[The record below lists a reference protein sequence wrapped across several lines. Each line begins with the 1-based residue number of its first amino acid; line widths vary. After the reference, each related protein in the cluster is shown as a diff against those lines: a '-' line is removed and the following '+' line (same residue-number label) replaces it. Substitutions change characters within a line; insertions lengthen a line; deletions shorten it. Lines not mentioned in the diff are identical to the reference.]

1 MGRLEHIKQTLPRN
15 LDLIKDRDASITL
28 LDYNSKDGLEGYVFD
43 HFAAEIE
50 SGKLRYFRERSREHF
65 HMAHSK
71 NMASRLSDGEFIIN
85 VDADTYL
92 SEDYLRQ
99 LRAAID
105 DDCDTIGVGVVPKGV
120 GFGGRIGTRRQFFMR
135 LRGYDETFMGWGCED
150 IDFEQRMAVH
160 GHVRKGIDFPDA
172 KDVVIAHDDILRVE
186 NYPAEYRNTQVT
198 FGQNLSDKKN
208 PRRIVNKD
216 GFGCGEVFDHNGLA
230 VKLDNPPINLGIR
243 QLATED
249 AYAEIFEEWR
259 GKSVRFITAYGNVG
273 DAMIHLATRQLFQH
287 YGLTEVTG
295 GWGLMVDGTPE
306 ALVDRK
312 TINPQPSTSPDV
324 VMYGGGGNIGLY
336 DWDVQRQDI
345 ARGAARAAN
354 APLIVL
360 PQTWGDTGT
369 FEGASK
375 IFVRDRESVAI
386 SGGGTLMPDMAF
398 ALKIPPHLN
407 HCPVFPEG
415 VFMRVDKEGTGYPN
429 INVCD
434 PSAWTG
440 DVVSFLT
447 LAGMYQVIHTN
458 RLHFAIAGLLLNR
471 DVVLYPNSYRKNRS
485 MFDAWLRDAGC
496 HWRSKQNFPDPR
508 QQGRAA

>member
-1 MGRLEHIKQTLPRN
+1 MTSFTTVCMGRLEHLKQTLPRN

-28 LDYNSKDGLEGYVFD
+28 LDYNSKDGLEGYVFGN
-43 HFAAEIE
+43 FASELE

-120 GFGGRIGTRRQFFMR
+120 GFGGRVGTRKQFFMR
-135 LRGYDETFMGWGCED
+135 LRGYDETFMGWGGED
-150 IDFEQRMAVH
+150 IDFEMRMAAH

-172 KDVVIAHDDILRVE
+172 GEVVIRHDDVLRVE
-186 NYPAEYRNTQVT
+186 NYPAEFRNTQVT
-198 FGQNLSDKKN
+198 FGHNFEARKQ
-208 PRRIVNKD
+208 PRRLVNKD
-216 GFGCGEVFDHNGLA
+216 GFGCGEVFDHNGA
-230 VKLDNPPINLGIR
+230 AIKLDNPPINLGIR
-243 QLATED
+243 QLAPES

-259 GKSVRFITAYGNVG
+259 GKRVRLITPYGNVG

-287 YGLTEVTG
+287 YGLTEVT
-295 GWGLMVDGTPE
+295 DTGT
-306 ALVDRK
+306 
-312 TINPQPSTSPDV
+312 PDV
-324 VMYGGGGNIGLY
+324 VMYGGGGSVGLY

-345 ARGAARAAN
+345 AREAARAAN
-354 APLIVL
+354 VPLIVL
-360 PQTWGDTGT
+360 PQTWGDKGT

-375 IFVRDRESVAI
+375 IFVRDRESAAI

-415 VFMRVDKEGTGYPN
+415 AFMRVDKEGTGYPN

-434 PSAWTG
+434 PSAWTS

-447 LAGMYQVIHTN
+447 LASMYQVIHTN

-496 HWRSKQNFPDPR
+496 HWRAKQNFPDPR
-508 QQGRAA
+508 QQRRAA